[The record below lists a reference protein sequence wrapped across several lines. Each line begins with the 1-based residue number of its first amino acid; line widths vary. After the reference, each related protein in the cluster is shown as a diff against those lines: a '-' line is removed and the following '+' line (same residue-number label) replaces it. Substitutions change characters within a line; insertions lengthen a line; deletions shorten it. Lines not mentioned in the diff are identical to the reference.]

1 MSAGR
6 EFLMQSAAE
15 LFQDIEAAGLLIDN
29 TWTVR
34 QNDHLDKETSFIYR
48 SANLAELNSSFADR
62 DLNLDSRKYAIHRW
76 RNFKRH
82 EAWLLLLLE
91 EVKSTSLPE
100 FSYHKQVDFYIAT
113 ESEKIPF
120 DLKVTRFPK
129 SAARQLSDRE
139 LAEWFYLNQSTEGR
153 FHLGN
158 RFFVVGD
165 PESSLYNLET
175 ALLTVREFAGE
186 MSRFRHFIDH
196 GNGSSSRAVVL
207 RHPYAT
213 NL

>member
-1 MSAGR
+1 V
-6 EFLMQSAAE
+6 QSAAE

-29 TWTVR
+29 SWTVK
-34 QNDHLDKETSFIYR
+34 QNDYLDKETSFIYR
-48 SANLAELNSSFADR
+48 SANLAELNSSFAER
-62 DLNLDSRKYAIHRW
+62 DMHIDSRKYAIHRW

-91 EVKSTSLPE
+91 EVETTSLPE
-100 FSYHKQVDFYIAT
+100 FRYHKQVDFYITT

-129 SAARQLSDRE
+129 SAPRQLSDRE
-139 LAEWFYLNQSTEGR
+139 LAEWFYINQSSEGR

-165 PESSLYNLET
+165 PESTLYDLKT
-175 ALLTVREFAGE
+175 ALLTVRAFSSE
-186 MSRFRHFIDH
+186 MRRFRHFIDH
-196 GNGSSSRAVVL
+196 GNGLSSRAVVL
-207 RHPYAT
+207 RHPSAT
-213 NL
+213 IL

>member
-1 MSAGR
+1 MLSAGK
-6 EFLMQSAAE
+6 

-29 TWTVR
+29 NWTVR

-48 SANLAELNSSFADR
+48 SANLADLNSSFADK
-62 DLNLDSRKYAIHRW
+62 DLNLETRKYAIHRW

-91 EVKSTSLPE
+91 EVQTTSLPE
-100 FSYHKQVDFYIAT
+100 FSYHKQVDFFIET
-113 ESEKIPF
+113 ESERIPF
-120 DLKVTRFPK
+120 DLKVTRFPR
-129 SAARQLSDRE
+129 SASPQLRDRE

-165 PESSLYNLET
+165 PESSLYSLE
-175 ALLTVREFAGE
+175 AARMTVREFASE
-186 MSRFRHFIDH
+186 MRRFRHFINH

-207 RHPYAT
+207 RHPSAT